1 MEEEK
6 QLTNSAIKTIRHN
19 KYQAP
24 EWNINLS
31 EKEIHKAIDQRKRRN
46 SSAQRI

>member
-6 QLTNSAIKTIRHN
+6 QLPKSAIKTIRYI

-24 EWNINLS
+24 EWKIHLL
-31 EKEIHKAIDQRKRRN
+31 EKEIHKAIDQRKRRDL
-46 SSAQRI
+46 SDPRI